1 MSFATAPLPETLD
14 ELRSF
19 AHSLQTE
26 LYAKTLHIEKLKMQ
40 LAVLRRAQFG
50 RSSEKLDLQIEQ
62 MELLLGDLEE
72 GQAQGTA
79 MPAAASAST
88 PSQRE
93 KAQPVRHALPEHLP
107 RERVEH
113 EAACTC
119 PACGGSNL
127 TLIGT
132 DEREVLEYVP
142 SHFKVTVHA
151 RPKLSC
157 RDCETI
163 TQAPLPWLP
172 IERGTPGPALLAHV
186 LVAKYCDHL
195 PLHRQSGIYAREGVE
210 LDRSTLAGWVG
221 HMAALLNPLAQ
232 SIASHVKS
240 GSTLHADDTPVP
252 VLDPGRGR
260 TKTGRLWVAV
270 RDERTW
276 SSGVP
281 PAVFYR
287 YSPDRKAEHAG
298 ALLEGC
304 WGYLHADGYA
314 GFNMLY
320 ETSAIT
326 GTSPMMEVACWAH
339 VRRKI
344 YEVHEATGSAAAR
357 DLLERMAALFK
368 IEAEI
373 RGHSQEERRAARIEH
388 ALPLLKALKEAMET
402 ALARGSKKSAL
413 SQAIRYALT
422 RWPALVRYTED
433 GRLEMTNN
441 AAERAIRPVAI
452 GRKNWTFAGSDD
464 GGRRAAVMYT
474 LIETAKL
481 NGIDPEAYLRSVIT
495 RIASHPM
502 RRLHELLPWNI
513 TLQ

>member
-107 RERVEH
+107 RDRVEH

-172 IERGTPGPALLAHV
+172 IERGMPGPALLAHV
-186 LVAKYCDHL
+186 LVAKYCD
-195 PLHRQSGIYAREGVE
+195 Y
-210 LDRSTLAGWVG
+210 VG
-221 HMAALLNPLAQ
+221 
-232 SIASHVKS
+232 
-240 GSTLHADDTPVP
+240 
-252 VLDPGRGR
+252 
-260 TKTGRLWVAV
+260 
-270 RDERTW
+270 
-276 SSGVP
+276 
-281 PAVFYR
+281 
-287 YSPDRKAEHAG
+287 
-298 ALLEGC
+298 
-304 WGYLHADGYA
+304 
-314 GFNMLY
+314 
-320 ETSAIT
+320 SAI
-326 GTSPMMEVACWAH
+326 M
-339 VRRKI
+339 
-344 YEVHEATGSAAAR
+344 
-357 DLLERMAALFK
+357 
-368 IEAEI
+368 
-373 RGHSQEERRAARIEH
+373 
-388 ALPLLKALKEAMET
+388 
-402 ALARGSKKSAL
+402 
-413 SQAIRYALT
+413 
-422 RWPALVRYTED
+422 
-433 GRLEMTNN
+433 
-441 AAERAIRPVAI
+441 
-452 GRKNWTFAGSDD
+452 
-464 GGRRAAVMYT
+464 
-474 LIETAKL
+474 
-481 NGIDPEAYLRSVIT
+481 
-495 RIASHPM
+495 
-502 RRLHELLPWNI
+502 
-513 TLQ
+513 